1 MVAGAFLVAMAFT
14 VVPTPLWT
22 LYQRQDGFSTFMVTV
37 AFAAYAVGVV
47 VSLFLAGHVSD
58 RLGRRSVLVP
68 AILVEAVAA
77 GLFLVWNDLAGLVVA
92 RLVTGLGVGLIT
104 ATATAHI
111 VELHAVARPGA
122 GRGRSDVVST
132 AANMGGFAVGALV
145 SGILAQ
151 YVAHPL
157 TTPYQ
162 VFGGLLV
169 LAALGVALVP
179 ETVVR
184 ASEHRPYR
192 PQRLR
197 VPADARGTYLA
208 AGAVA
213 FAAFSVL
220 GMFTSV
226 SPSFLV
232 GTLHETSRAVGGL
245 VVFATF
251 ASAAVLQLLVR
262 SLAPRRAVVVGLVAL
277 TAGLA
282 LVAGAVLAT
291 SLGLLVAGGV
301 LAGGAAGVLF
311 RTALATGSSL
321 AEPQYRG
328 EALAGIFLAGYL
340 GLAVP
345 VLGIGTATLTVSLA
359 TALVGFAVV
368 TVAVGLLGGRVLL
381 RRG

>member
-151 YVAHPL
+151 DVAHPL

-197 VPADARGTYLA
+197 VPADARSAYLA